1 MRWSDPLDVYCE
13 RTDPSLWSEP
23 LNAATNLAFLVAA
36 ALLWRQ
42 AGRGAGRDMRVLI
55 LLIAAVGLGSF
66 AFHTIATRWA
76 ALLDIGFIAV
86 FVLAFHQRFQ
96 VHALG
101 RSNGAANLGVGVFVV
116 LAGLFVFA
124 TKQLP
129 TLSQNDSESYLAP
142 FLLLLVCA
150 RQAAPRWPEAAR
162 WLNRAAELRERCD
175 DVTTQ
180 VPIVDTGPIALTRR
194 EREIALL
201 AAQGLASKEIGER
214 LFISR
219 RTAENHLAKVYDKLG
234 IRTRS
239 ELARVLDGGVAALAS

>member
-1 MRWSDPLDVYCE
+1 
-13 RTDPSLWSEP
+13 
-23 LNAATNLAFLVAA
+23 
-36 ALLWRQ
+36 
-42 AGRGAGRDMRVLI
+42 MRVLI

-101 RSNGAANLGVGVFVV
+101 RSNGAAILGVGVFVV

-150 RQAAPRWPEAAR
+150 RRAAP
-162 WLNRAAELRERCD
+162 
-175 DVTTQ
+175 
-180 VPIVDTGPIALTRR
+180 
-194 EREIALL
+194 
-201 AAQGLASKEIGER
+201 LASASAC
-214 LFISR
+214 SR
-219 RTAENHLAKVYDKLG
+219 STTPSRKRSHAQSARPENPLA
-234 IRTRS
+234 
-239 ELARVLDGGVAALAS
+239 

>member
-1 MRWSDPLDVYCE
+1 MKWSESIDMYCE

-23 LNAATNLAFLVAA
+23 LNAVTNLAFLVAA

-42 AGRGAGRDMRVLI
+42 AGRDAGRDIRVLT
-55 LLIAAVGLGSF
+55 LLIAAVGLGSI

-101 RSNGAANLGVGVFVV
+101 RSNGAASLGVGVFVV
-116 LAGLFVFA
+116 LAGLFVLA

-129 TLSQNDSESYLAP
+129 SLSQNDSESYLAP

-150 RQAAPRWPEAAR
+150 QQAAPRWPVAAR
-162 WLNRAAELRERCD
+162 WLKRAAGLFMVSLTCRAIDQPLCD
-175 DVTTQ
+175 AWPAGTHLGWHL
-180 VPIVDTGPIALTRR
+180 INAAMLYCCMRG
-194 EREIALL
+194 LL
-201 AAQGLASKEIGER
+201 AAR
-214 LFISR
+214 P
-219 RTAENHLAKVYDKLG
+219 
-234 IRTRS
+234 
-239 ELARVLDGGVAALAS
+239 AAPA

>member
-1 MRWSDPLDVYCE
+1 MRWSESIDMYCE

-23 LNAATNLAFLVAA
+23 LNAVTNLAFLAAA

-42 AGRGAGRDMRVLI
+42 AGRGAGRDMRALV
-55 LLIAAVGLGSF
+55 LLIAAVGLGSI

-86 FVLAFHQRFQ
+86 FVLYFHQRFQ

-101 RSNGAANLGVGVFVV
+101 RNNGAANLGVGVFVV
-116 LAGLFVFA
+116 LAGLFVLA

-150 RQAAPRWPEAAR
+150 RQAAPRWPVSSR
-162 WLNRAAELRERCD
+162 WLKRAAGLFMASLVCRAIDQPLCD
-175 DVTTQ
+175 AWPAGTHLGWHL
-180 VPIVDTGPIALTRR
+180 INAAMLYCCMRG
-194 EREIALL
+194 LL
-201 AAQGLASKEIGER
+201 AAR
-214 LFISR
+214 P
-219 RTAENHLAKVYDKLG
+219 
-234 IRTRS
+234 
-239 ELARVLDGGVAALAS
+239 AATG